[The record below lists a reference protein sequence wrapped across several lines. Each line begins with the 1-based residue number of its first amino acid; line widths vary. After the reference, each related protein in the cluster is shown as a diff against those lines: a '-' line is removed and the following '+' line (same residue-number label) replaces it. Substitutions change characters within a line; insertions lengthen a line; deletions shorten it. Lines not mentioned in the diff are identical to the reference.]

1 MWKCIIRACRLVVIE
16 KDVYINIVKWSIT
29 MIALVQI
36 MDFSFLLEK
45 NSNTGNDK
53 KETLTALISIMG
65 KKE

>member
-36 MDFSFLLEK
+36 TTMVQAIMDFSFLLEK
-45 NSNTGNDK
+45 NSNTGNDM
-53 KETLTALISIMG
+53 LP
-65 KKE
+65 